1 MPIIPPTPVAN
12 QIGPSGQK
20 PYVNERNFGQMVGE
34 ILNWNPH
41 ASATMVQNWVNHIVR
56 KIYDRRLWYGLM
68 VKGQIVSP
76 GFITGGSL
84 QLSNGS
90 PNVVGTGT
98 NFAPGMIGMSLRV
111 GYNNPVY
118 NIIAVADSTHLTLEL
133 PWGSNDFSAV
143 GYFITQYYY
152 SIPNIKFIFDA
163 INLQLQRR
171 MWTNLTQATL
181 NSRDPSRQQIMYS
194 WGLASMPPDPSG
206 NFQFELYPASMIQ
219 QAFPYLA
226 YIQPPNLVND
236 SDVLPPGIRSDIVIA
251 HGISDCLLYRPKEN
265 SYYDPA
271 TAIAISR
278 TKMAEFERELM
289 SMEQNDEALYRQD
302 IVHRWEQMPL
312 AEPGDAF
319 WDILHPIARSGY
331 IEGGGWED

>member
-1 MPIIPPTPVAN
+1 MPIIPPNPIAN
-12 QIGPSGQK
+12 QVGPNGQR
-20 PYVNERNFGQMVGE
+20 PYVNQQNFGQIVGE
-34 ILNWNPH
+34 VLSWNP
-41 ASATMVQNWVNHIVR
+41 SATSEMVKVWVNNAVR

-76 GFITGGSL
+76 GFTSGGTL
-84 QLSNGS
+84 ALTLGS
-90 PNVVGTGT
+90 ANVVGSGT
-98 NFAPGMIGMSLRV
+98 AFTPSMVGQALRV

-118 NIIAVADSTHLTLEL
+118 NIIAVTDATHLTLEL
-133 PWGSNDFSAV
+133 PWGSPSFSAV

-152 SIPNIKFIFDA
+152 SIPNIKFIFDC

-171 MWTNLTQATL
+171 MWTNLNQATL
-181 NSRDPSRQQIMYS
+181 NARDPSRQQIMYS

-226 YIQPPNLVND
+226 YVQPPNLVND
-236 SDVLPPGIRSDIVIA
+236 FDVLPAYLRSDIVVA

-271 TAIAISR
+271 TALAISR
-278 TKMAEFERELM
+278 VKLAEFEGEVRN
-289 SMEQNDEALYRQD
+289 MEQADEQLYRQD
-302 IVHRWEQMPL
+302 IVMRWEQLPM
-312 AEPGDAF
+312 ADPGDGF
-319 WDILHPIARSGY
+319 WDILHPIPAGGY
-331 IEGGGWED
+331 ELDSGWEY